1 MGGVQMRRTR
11 VIPLLYIAPALLMLS
26 LFVYYPLVRNL
37 VNGFYEWNPFT
48 LDRSFVSI
56 ENYTRLFKDPVFYT
70 VLKNNLFY
78 AVISV
83 VLQVGLGLV
92 IAAILEDKLFRRF
105 STFFRTTF
113 FIPVLISMTVI
124 GILFSFIYNPEV
136 GLLNS
141 FLRAIGLGEWAEGW
155 LGNPKTAIFAVIF
168 VSQWQSIGY
177 AVMLFVLAVQKVP
190 GELYEAATIDGAGK
204 LRTFFSIT
212 VPQVKEMTFVLLIYT
227 VTGSFLVFSEV
238 YVLTSGGPAN
248 SSQVFSTYLYQ
259 KAFIDSEPGFA
270 SAIANV
276 ILGITLIFYFVQNK
290 VLKTGEE

>member
-259 KAFIDSEPGFA
+259 KAFIDSEPGYA
-270 SAIANV
+270 SSIANV

>member
-1 MGGVQMRRTR
+1 MRRTR
-11 VIPLLYIAPALLMLS
+11 VVPYIYIAPALLMLS

-83 VLQVGLGLV
+83 ILQVGLGLV

-124 GILFSFIYNPEV
+124 GILFSFIYNPDV

-141 FLRAIGLGEWAEGW
+141 FLRVIGLGEWAEGW

-259 KAFIDSEPGFA
+259 KAFIDNEPGFA

>member
-1 MGGVQMRRTR
+1 MRRTR
-11 VIPLLYIAPALLMLS
+11 IIPILYIAPALLMLS

-48 LDRSFVSI
+48 LDRSFVSV

-92 IAAILEDKLFRRF
+92 IAAILEDKVFRRF

-168 VSQWQSIGY
+168 VSQWQSIGF

-259 KAFIDSEPGFA
+259 KAFIDSEPGYA
-270 SAIANV
+270 SSIANV

>member
-1 MGGVQMRRTR
+1 MRRTR
-11 VIPLLYIAPALLMLS
+11 IVPLIYMAPALLMLA
-26 LFVYYPLVRNL
+26 LFVYYPLVRNIM
-37 VNGFYEWNPFT
+37 NGFYEWNPFT
-48 LDRSFVSI
+48 LDRSFVSLD
-56 ENYTRLFKDPVFYT
+56 NYTRLIKDPVFFT
-70 VLKNNLFY
+70 VLKNNLLY
-78 AVISV
+78 AIISV
-83 VLQVGLGLV
+83 ILQVGLGLV
-92 IAAILEDKLFRRF
+92 IAAILEDKIFRRF

-124 GILFSFIYNPEV
+124 GILFSFIYNPDV

-141 FLRAIGLGEWAEGW
+141 FLRLIGLDAWTEGW
-155 LGNPKTAIFAVIF
+155 LGNPKTSIFAVIA

-177 AVMLFVLAVQKVP
+177 TVMLYVLAVQKVP

-204 LRTFFSIT
+204 IRTFFSIT

-238 YVLTSGGPAN
+238 YVLTAGGPSN

-259 KAFIDSEPGFA
+259 KAFIDNEPGFA

-276 ILGITLIFYFVQNK
+276 ILGITLIFYFIQNK
-290 VLKTGEE
+290 FLKTGEE

>member
-1 MGGVQMRRTR
+1 MPRTR
-11 VIPLLYIAPALLMLS
+11 IIPILYIAPAILMLS

-56 ENYTRLFKDPVFYT
+56 ENYTRLFKDPIFYT

-83 VLQVGLGLV
+83 ILQVGLGLV
-92 IAAILEDKLFRRF
+92 IAAILEDKVFRRF

-141 FLRAIGLGEWAEGW
+141 FLRVVGLGEWAEGW

>member
-1 MGGVQMRRTR
+1 MRRTR
-11 VIPLLYIAPALLMLS
+11 IIPLFYMAPAVLMLS
-26 LFVYYPLVRNL
+26 LFVYYPLVRN
-37 VNGFYEWNPFT
+37 VINGFFEWNPFT
-48 LDRSFVSI
+48 LDRKFVALN
-56 ENYTRLFKDPVFYT
+56 NYIHLFKDPVFYT
-70 VLKNNLFY
+70 VLKNNLLY

-83 VLQVGLGLV
+83 ILQVGLGLV
-92 IAAILEDKLFRRF
+92 IAAILEDKIFRRF
-105 STFFRTTF
+105 STFFRTAF

-141 FLRAIGLGEWAEGW
+141 FLKGIGLGSWAKGW
-155 LGNPKTAIFAVIF
+155 LGDPKTSIFAVIA

-177 AVMLFVLAVQKVP
+177 TVMLYVLAVQKIP

-204 LRTFFSIT
+204 IRTFFKIT

-238 YVLTSGGPAN
+238 YVLTAGGPSN
-248 SSQVFSTYLYQ
+248 SSQVFSTFLYQ
-259 KAFIDSEPGFA
+259 KAFIDNEPGYA

-276 ILGITLIFYFVQNK
+276 ILGITLIFYFLQNK
-290 VLKTGEE
+290 FVKTGEE

>member
-1 MGGVQMRRTR
+1 MHRTR
-11 VIPLLYIAPALLMLS
+11 IVPLLYIAPALIMLS

-56 ENYTRLFKDPVFYT
+56 ENYTRLFKDPIFYT
-70 VLKNNLFY
+70 VLKNNIFY
-78 AVISV
+78 ALISV

-92 IAAILEDKLFRRF
+92 IAAILEDKIFRRF

-141 FLRAIGLGEWAEGW
+141 FLRAIGLGEWTEGW
-155 LGNPKTAIFAVIF
+155 LGNPNTAIFAVIF
-168 VSQWQSIGY
+168 VSQWQSVGY
-177 AVMLFVLAVQKVP
+177 AVMLYVLAVQKVP

-259 KAFIDSEPGFA
+259 KAFIDNEPGFA

-276 ILGITLIFYFVQNK
+276 ILGITLIFYFVQSK
-290 VLKTGEE
+290 ALKTGEE

>member
-1 MGGVQMRRTR
+1 MHKSR
-11 VIPLLYIAPALLMLS
+11 VVPVLYIAPAILMLA
-26 LFVYYPLVRNL
+26 LFVYYPLVRN
-37 VNGFYEWNPFT
+37 VINGFYEWNPFT
-48 LDRSFVSI
+48 LDRKFVALQ
-56 ENYTRLFKDPVFYT
+56 NYAHLFKDPVFFT

-78 AVISV
+78 AFISV
-83 VLQVGLGLV
+83 IIQVGLGLV
-92 IAAILEDKLFRRF
+92 IAAILEDKIFRRF

-136 GLLNS
+136 GLLNG
-141 FLRAIGLGEWAEGW
+141 FLKAIGLGEWARGW
-155 LGNPKTAIFAVIF
+155 LGDPKTSIFAVIG
-168 VSQWQSIGY
+168 VSQWQSLGY
-177 AVMLFVLAVQKVP
+177 TVMLYVLAVQKVP

-204 LRTFFSIT
+204 IRTFFSIT

-238 YVLTSGGPAN
+238 YVLTAGGPNN

-259 KAFIDSEPGFA
+259 KAFIDNQPGFA

-276 ILGITLIFYFVQNK
+276 ILGITLIFYFLQNK
-290 VLKTGEE
+290 FVKTGEE

>member
-1 MGGVQMRRTR
+1 MRRTR
-11 VIPLLYIAPALLMLS
+11 IIPLLYIAPALLMLS

-56 ENYTRLFKDPVFYT
+56 GNYTRLFKDPVFYT

-259 KAFIDSEPGFA
+259 KAFIDSEPGYA
-270 SAIANV
+270 SSIANV

>member
-1 MGGVQMRRTR
+1 M
-11 VIPLLYIAPALLMLS
+11 APALLMLA
-26 LFVYYPLVRNL
+26 LFVYYPLARNII
-37 VNGFYEWNPFT
+37 NGFYEWNPFT
-48 LDRSFVSI
+48 LDRSFVSLD
-56 ENYTRLFKDPVFYT
+56 NYTRLFKDPVFFT
-70 VLKNNLFY
+70 VLKNNLLY
-78 AVISV
+78 AIISV
-83 VLQVGLGLV
+83 ILQVGLGLV
-92 IAAILEDKLFRRF
+92 IAAILEDKIFRRF

-124 GILFSFIYNPEV
+124 GILFSFIYNPDV

-141 FLRAIGLGEWAEGW
+141 FLRLIGLGEWTEGW
-155 LGNPKTAIFAVIF
+155 LGNPKTSIFAVIA

-177 AVMLFVLAVQKVP
+177 TVMLYVLAVQKVP

-204 LRTFFSIT
+204 IRTFFSIT

-238 YVLTSGGPAN
+238 YVLTQGGPSN

-259 KAFIDSEPGFA
+259 KAFIDNEPGFA

-290 VLKTGEE
+290 FLKTGEE

>member
-1 MGGVQMRRTR
+1 MRRTR
-11 VIPLLYIAPALLMLS
+11 IVPLIYMAPALLMLA
-26 LFVYYPLVRNL
+26 LFVYYPLVRNII
-37 VNGFYEWNPFT
+37 NGFYEWNPFT
-48 LDRSFVSI
+48 LDRSFVSLD
-56 ENYTRLFKDPVFYT
+56 NYTRLFKDPVFFT
-70 VLKNNLFY
+70 VLKNNLLY
-78 AVISV
+78 AIISV
-83 VLQVGLGLV
+83 ILQVGLGLV
-92 IAAILEDKLFRRF
+92 IAAILEDKIFRRF

-124 GILFSFIYNPEV
+124 GILFSFIYNPDV

-141 FLRAIGLGEWAEGW
+141 FLRLVGLGEWTEGW
-155 LGNPKTAIFAVIF
+155 LGNPKTSIFAVIA

-177 AVMLFVLAVQKVP
+177 TVMLYVLAVQKVP

-204 LRTFFSIT
+204 IRTFFSIT

-238 YVLTSGGPAN
+238 YVLTAGGPSN

-259 KAFIDSEPGFA
+259 KAFIDNEPGFA

-276 ILGITLIFYFVQNK
+276 ILGITLIFYFIQNK
-290 VLKTGEE
+290 FLKTGEE

>member
-1 MGGVQMRRTR
+1 M
-11 VIPLLYIAPALLMLS
+11 APALIMLA
-26 LFVYYPLVRNL
+26 LFVYYPLVRNII
-37 VNGFYEWNPFT
+37 NGFYEWNPFT
-48 LDRSFVSI
+48 MDRKFVSI
-56 ENYTRLFKDPVFYT
+56 ENYTRLFKDPIFYT
-70 VLKNNLFY
+70 VLKNNLLY
-78 AVISV
+78 ASISV
-83 VLQVGLGLV
+83 ILQVGLGLV
-92 IAAILEDKLFRRF
+92 IAAILEDKIFRRF

-141 FLRAIGLGEWAEGW
+141 FLRLIGLEEWTRGW
-155 LGNPKTAIFAVIF
+155 LGDPDTSIYATIM

-177 AVMLFVLAVQKVP
+177 TVMLFVLAVQKVP

-204 LRTFFSIT
+204 IRTFFSIT

-238 YVLTSGGPAN
+238 YVLTGGGPSN

-259 KAFIDSEPGFA
+259 KAFVDNEPGFA
-270 SAIANV
+270 SSIANV

-290 VLKTGEE
+290 FLKTGEE

>member
-1 MGGVQMRRTR
+1 MPRTR
-11 VIPLLYIAPALLMLS
+11 IIPILYIAPAILMLS

-56 ENYTRLFKDPVFYT
+56 ENYARLFKDPIFYT

-83 VLQVGLGLV
+83 ILQVGLGLV
-92 IAAILEDKLFRRF
+92 IAAILEDKVFRRF

-141 FLRAIGLGEWAEGW
+141 FLRAIGLGEYAEGW

>member
-1 MGGVQMRRTR
+1 MRRTR
-11 VIPLLYIAPALLMLS
+11 IIPILYIAPALLMLS

-48 LDRSFVSI
+48 LDRSFVSV

-92 IAAILEDKLFRRF
+92 IAAILEDKVFRRF

-259 KAFIDSEPGFA
+259 KAFIDSEPGYA

>member
-1 MGGVQMRRTR
+1 MRRTR
-11 VIPLLYIAPALLMLS
+11 IVPLIYMAPALLMLA
-26 LFVYYPLVRNL
+26 LFVYYPLVRNIM
-37 VNGFYEWNPFT
+37 NGFYEWNPFT
-48 LDRSFVSI
+48 LDRSFVSLD
-56 ENYTRLFKDPVFYT
+56 NYTRLFKDPVFFT
-70 VLKNNLFY
+70 VLKNNLLY
-78 AVISV
+78 AIISV
-83 VLQVGLGLV
+83 ILQVGLGLV
-92 IAAILEDKLFRRF
+92 IAAILEDKIFRRF

-124 GILFSFIYNPEV
+124 GILFSFIYNPDV

-141 FLRAIGLGEWAEGW
+141 FLRLIGLDAWTEGW
-155 LGNPKTAIFAVIF
+155 LGNPKTSIFAVIA

-177 AVMLFVLAVQKVP
+177 TVMLYVLAVQKVP

-204 LRTFFSIT
+204 IRTFLSIT

-238 YVLTSGGPAN
+238 YVLTAGGPSN

-259 KAFIDSEPGFA
+259 KAFIDNEPGFA

-276 ILGITLIFYFVQNK
+276 ILGITLIFYFIQNK
-290 VLKTGEE
+290 FLKTGEE

>member
-1 MGGVQMRRTR
+1 MQRTR
-11 VIPLLYIAPALLMLS
+11 IVPILYMAPALIMLS
-26 LFVYYPLVRNL
+26 LFVYYPLIRNL

-48 LDRSFVSI
+48 LDRSFVSV
-56 ENYTRLFKDPVFYT
+56 ENYIRLFKDPVFYT
-70 VLKNNLFY
+70 VLKNNLLY
-78 AVISV
+78 AGISV
-83 VLQVGLGLV
+83 ILQVGLGLV
-92 IAAILEDKLFRRF
+92 IASILEDKIFRRF
-105 STFFRTTF
+105 STFFRTAF

-141 FLRAIGLGEWAEGW
+141 FLRLIGLGEWTEGW
-155 LGNPKTAIFAVIF
+155 LGNPKTAIFAVIS

-177 AVMLFVLAVQKVP
+177 AVMLYVLAVQKVP

-204 LRTFFSIT
+204 IRTFFSIT

-259 KAFIDSEPGFA
+259 KAFIDNEPGFA

-276 ILGITLIFYFVQNK
+276 ILGITLMFYFMQNK
-290 VLKTGEE
+290 ILKTGEE

>member
-1 MGGVQMRRTR
+1 MRRTR

-259 KAFIDSEPGFA
+259 KAFIDSEPGYA
-270 SAIANV
+270 SSIANV

>member
-1 MGGVQMRRTR
+1 MRRTR
-11 VIPLLYIAPALLMLS
+11 VVPIMYMAPALIMLA
-26 LFVYYPLVRNL
+26 LFVYYPLVRNII
-37 VNGFYEWNPFT
+37 NGFYEWNPFT
-48 LDRSFVSI
+48 MDKSFVSI
-56 ENYTRLFKDPVFYT
+56 ENYTRLFKDPIFFT
-70 VLKNNLFY
+70 VLKNNLLY
-78 AVISV
+78 ACVSVI
-83 VLQVGLGLV
+83 LQVGLGLV
-92 IAAILEDKLFRRF
+92 IAAILEDKIFRRF

-141 FLRAIGLGEWAEGW
+141 FLRLIGLEEWTRGW
-155 LGNPKTAIFAVIF
+155 LGDPDTAIYATIM

-177 AVMLFVLAVQKVP
+177 TVMLYVLAVQKVP

-204 LRTFFSIT
+204 IRTFFNIT

-238 YVLTSGGPAN
+238 YVLTGGGPSN

-259 KAFIDSEPGFA
+259 KAFVDNEPGFA
-270 SAIANV
+270 SSIANV
-276 ILGITLIFYFVQNK
+276 ILGITLIFYFLQNK
-290 VLKTGEE
+290 FLKTGEE

>member
-1 MGGVQMRRTR
+1 MRRTR
-11 VIPLLYIAPALLMLS
+11 IIPILYIAPALIMLS

-56 ENYTRLFKDPVFYT
+56 ENYTRLFKDSVFYT

-83 VLQVGLGLV
+83 ILQVGLGLV
-92 IAAILEDKLFRRF
+92 IAAILEDKVFRRF

-141 FLRAIGLGEWAEGW
+141 FLRGIGLGEWAEGW

-204 LRTFFSIT
+204 LRTFFNIT

>member
-1 MGGVQMRRTR
+1 MQRSR
-11 VIPLLYIAPALLMLS
+11 VVPILYIAPAFMMLA
-26 LFVYYPLVRNL
+26 LFVYYPLARN
-37 VNGFYEWNPFT
+37 VINGFFEWNPFT
-48 LDRSFVSI
+48 LNRKFVLVD
-56 ENYTRLFKDPVFYT
+56 NYVRLFKDPVFYT
-70 VLKNNLFY
+70 VLKNNLLY
-78 AVISV
+78 AGISV
-83 VLQVGLGLV
+83 ILQVGLGLV
-92 IAAILEDKLFRRF
+92 IAAILEDKIFRKFSTLFR
-105 STFFRTTF
+105 TAF

-141 FLRAIGLGEWAEGW
+141 FLKLFGLGNLAKGW
-155 LGNPKTAIFAVIF
+155 LGDPKTAIFAVIA

-177 AVMLFVLAVQKVP
+177 TVMMYVLAVQKIP

-204 LRTFFSIT
+204 IRTFFNIT

-238 YVLTSGGPAN
+238 YVLTSGGPGN

-259 KAFIDSEPGFA
+259 KAFIDNEPGYA

-290 VLKTGEE
+290 FVKTGEE

>member
-1 MGGVQMRRTR
+1 
-11 VIPLLYIAPALLMLS
+11 
-26 LFVYYPLVRNL
+26 VYYPLVRNL

-70 VLKNNLFY
+70 VLKNNLIY

-83 VLQVGLGLV
+83 ILQVGFGLV
-92 IAAILEDKLFRRF
+92 IAAILEDKIFRRF

-124 GILFSFIYNPEV
+124 GILFSFIYNPDV

-141 FLRAIGLGEWAEGW
+141 FLRAVGLGEWTEGW

>member
-1 MGGVQMRRTR
+1 MRRTR
-11 VIPLLYIAPALLMLS
+11 VVPIMYMAPALIMLA
-26 LFVYYPLVRNL
+26 LFVYYPLVRNII
-37 VNGFYEWNPFT
+37 NGFYEWNPFT
-48 LDRSFVSI
+48 MDKSFVSI
-56 ENYTRLFKDPVFYT
+56 ENYTRLFKDPIFFT
-70 VLKNNLFY
+70 VLKNNLLY
-78 AVISV
+78 ASISV
-83 VLQVGLGLV
+83 ILQVGLGLV
-92 IAAILEDKLFRRF
+92 IAAILEDKIFRRF

-141 FLRAIGLGEWAEGW
+141 FLRLIGLKEWTRGW
-155 LGNPKTAIFAVIF
+155 LGDPDTAIYATIM

-177 AVMLFVLAVQKVP
+177 TVMLYVLAVQKVP

-204 LRTFFSIT
+204 IRTFFNIT

-238 YVLTSGGPAN
+238 YVLTGGGPSN

-259 KAFIDSEPGFA
+259 KAFVDNEPGFA
-270 SAIANV
+270 SSIANV
-276 ILGITLIFYFVQNK
+276 ILGITLIFYFLQNK
-290 VLKTGEE
+290 FLKTGEE

>member
-1 MGGVQMRRTR
+1 MRRTR
-11 VIPLLYIAPALLMLS
+11 IIPILYIAPALIMLS

-70 VLKNNLFY
+70 VLKNNLIY

-83 VLQVGLGLV
+83 ILQVGLGLV
-92 IAAILEDKLFRRF
+92 IAAILEDKIFRRF

-124 GILFSFIYNPEV
+124 GILFSFIYNPDV

-141 FLRAIGLGEWAEGW
+141 FLRAVGLGEWTEGW

>member
-1 MGGVQMRRTR
+1 M
-11 VIPLLYIAPALLMLS
+11 IPILYIAPAFILLA
-26 LFVYYPLVRNL
+26 LFVYYPLVRNIG
-37 VNGFYEWNPFT
+37 NGFYEWNPFT
-48 LDRSFVSI
+48 SDRIFVSI
-56 ENYTRLFKDPVFYT
+56 ENYVRLFKDPVFYT
-70 VLKNNLFY
+70 VLKNNILY
-78 AVISV
+78 ATISV
-83 VLQVGLGLV
+83 ILQVGLGLV
-92 IAAILEDKLFRRF
+92 IAAILEDKIFRRF
-105 STFFRTTF
+105 SGVFRTVF

-136 GLLNS
+136 GLLNE
-141 FLRAIGLGEWAEGW
+141 FLRAIGLGHLAEGW
-155 LGNPKTAIFAVIF
+155 LGEPKTAIFAVIA

-204 LRTFFSIT
+204 VRTFFTIT

-238 YVLTSGGPAN
+238 YVLTSGGPGY

-259 KAFIDSEPGFA
+259 KAFIDNEPGYA

-276 ILGITLIFYFVQNK
+276 ILGITLTFYFVQGK
-290 VLKTGEE
+290 FLKTGEE

>member
-1 MGGVQMRRTR
+1 MRRTR
-11 VIPLLYIAPALLMLS
+11 VVPIMYMAPALIMLA
-26 LFVYYPLVRNL
+26 LFVYYPLVRNII
-37 VNGFYEWNPFT
+37 NGFYEWNPFT
-48 LDRSFVSI
+48 MDKSFVSI
-56 ENYTRLFKDPVFYT
+56 ENYTRLFKDPIFFT
-70 VLKNNLFY
+70 VLKNNLLY
-78 AVISV
+78 ASISV
-83 VLQVGLGLV
+83 ILQVGLGLV
-92 IAAILEDKLFRRF
+92 IAAILEDKIFRRF

-141 FLRAIGLGEWAEGW
+141 FLRLIGLEEWTRGW
-155 LGNPKTAIFAVIF
+155 LGDPDTAIYATIM

-177 AVMLFVLAVQKVP
+177 TVMLYVLAVQKVP

-204 LRTFFSIT
+204 IRTFFSIT

-238 YVLTSGGPAN
+238 YVLTGGGPSN

-259 KAFIDSEPGFA
+259 KAFVDNEPGFA
-270 SAIANV
+270 SSIANV
-276 ILGITLIFYFVQNK
+276 ILGITLIFYFLQNK
-290 VLKTGEE
+290 FLKTGEE

>member
-1 MGGVQMRRTR
+1 MRRTR
-11 VIPLLYIAPALLMLS
+11 IVPLIYMAPALLMLA
-26 LFVYYPLVRNL
+26 LFVYYPLVRNIM
-37 VNGFYEWNPFT
+37 NGFYEWNPFT
-48 LDRSFVSI
+48 LDRSFVSLD
-56 ENYTRLFKDPVFYT
+56 NYTRLFKDPVFFT
-70 VLKNNLFY
+70 VLKNNLLY
-78 AVISV
+78 AIISV
-83 VLQVGLGLV
+83 ILQVGLGLV
-92 IAAILEDKLFRRF
+92 IAAVLEDKIFRRF

-124 GILFSFIYNPEV
+124 GILFSFIYNPDV

-141 FLRAIGLGEWAEGW
+141 FLRLIGLDAWTEGW
-155 LGNPKTAIFAVIF
+155 LGNPKTSIFAVIA

-177 AVMLFVLAVQKVP
+177 TVMLYVLAVQKVP

-204 LRTFFSIT
+204 IRTFLSIT

-238 YVLTSGGPAN
+238 YVLTAGGPSN

-259 KAFIDSEPGFA
+259 KAFIDNEPGFA

-276 ILGITLIFYFVQNK
+276 ILGITLIFYFIQNK
-290 VLKTGEE
+290 FLKTGEE

>member
-1 MGGVQMRRTR
+1 MRRTR
-11 VIPLLYIAPALLMLS
+11 VVPIMYMAPALIMLA
-26 LFVYYPLVRNL
+26 LFVYYPLVRNII
-37 VNGFYEWNPFT
+37 NGFYEWNPFT
-48 LDRSFVSI
+48 MDKSFVSF
-56 ENYTRLFKDPVFYT
+56 ENYTRLFKDPIFFT
-70 VLKNNLFY
+70 VLKNNLLY
-78 AVISV
+78 ACVSVI
-83 VLQVGLGLV
+83 LQVGLGLV
-92 IAAILEDKLFRRF
+92 IAAILEDKIFRRF

-141 FLRAIGLGEWAEGW
+141 FLRLIGLEEWTRGW
-155 LGNPKTAIFAVIF
+155 LGDPDTSIYATIM

-204 LRTFFSIT
+204 IRTFFSIT

-238 YVLTSGGPAN
+238 YVLTGGGPSN

-259 KAFIDSEPGFA
+259 KAFVDNEPGFA
-270 SAIANV
+270 SSIANV
-276 ILGITLIFYFVQNK
+276 ILGITLIFYFLQNK
-290 VLKTGEE
+290 FLKTGEE

>member
-1 MGGVQMRRTR
+1 MRRTR
-11 VIPLLYIAPALLMLS
+11 IIPLLYIAPALLMLS

-105 STFFRTTF
+105 STFFRTSF

-270 SAIANV
+270 SSIANV

>member
-1 MGGVQMRRTR
+1 MRRTR
-11 VIPLLYIAPALLMLS
+11 IIPILYIAPALLMLS

-48 LDRSFVSI
+48 LDRSFVSV

-92 IAAILEDKLFRRF
+92 IAAILEDKVFRRF

-259 KAFIDSEPGFA
+259 KAFIDSEPGYA
-270 SAIANV
+270 SSIANV